1 MILTQ
6 HKKRWQYEI
15 IIIYLLFNWTSYQF
29 IRSVARSLAT
39 LHLQISF
46 TCKTAFPAII
56 KTQSE
61 PSLSGGSFE
70 ECCRWGSGRRW
81 SSAGKPV
88 KNWHTRGP
96 DGLGTRKLKS
106 EDEPQV
112 EEPSEIHKAWRGQWK
127 LWEARRGPRR
137 GSSISLDTPP
147 SLWPTESGA
156 RGMKSLTFG
165 LASHSRLQWRLVYQ
179 LLTCNNIHLL
189 SKLHHCKPLPQ
200 V

>member
-1 MILTQ
+1 M
-6 HKKRWQYEI
+6 KSS
-15 IIIYLLFNWTSYQF
+15 LLFNSTSYQF

-96 DGLGTRKLKS
+96 RWFRHK
-106 EDEPQV
+106 EV
-112 EEPSEIHKAWRGQWK
+112 EV
-127 LWEARRGPRR
+127 RRRA
-137 GSSISLDTPP
+137 T
-147 SLWPTESGA
+147 SGGA
-156 RGMKSLTFG
+156 
-165 LASHSRLQWRLVYQ
+165 Q
-179 LLTCNNIHLL
+179 
-189 SKLHHCKPLPQ
+189 
-200 V
+200 